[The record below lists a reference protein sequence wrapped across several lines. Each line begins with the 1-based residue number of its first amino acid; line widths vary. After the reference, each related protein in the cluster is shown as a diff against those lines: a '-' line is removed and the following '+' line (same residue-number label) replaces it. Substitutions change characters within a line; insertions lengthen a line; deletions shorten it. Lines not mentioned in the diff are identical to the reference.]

1 MLQTTKENFYRLE
14 NRLLSI
20 NSNLDNINAMREMI
34 YGLVVSDKPT
44 LIMATGGSKVV
55 AYYLQLLLE
64 RLWPTGIICEVIEPR
79 DYFYKH
85 DREEFSNLVA
95 ISASGNTNGV
105 KDALDDFRGQKY
117 LVCEKKQV
125 GNYEVV
131 SWGNETYDTE
141 HSFISIASSLGPIS
155 MLLDTTTV
163 FGGYRMEIGYNEI
176 KKANERIAELLRR
189 SQEKIL
195 NLPHSF
201 KEDSII
207 HIMSGYDTK
216 CSSSALE
223 SNLVES
229 GLCAP
234 IIHDKGSFCHGRSNL
249 ISDSTPIIYL
259 SHDQDDLDTFL
270 LDTISQEYET
280 VYQLNSSDL
289 YGENYFWREYYLL
302 LQMYYLSKKI
312 AEDKDKDLTKPDYNP
327 RLIKS
332 LYNYRGNL

>member
-1 MLQTTKENFYRLE
+1 MLQTTEENFCRLE
-14 NRLLSI
+14 DRLLSI

-34 YGLVVSDKPT
+34 YSLVVSGKPT

-79 DYFYKH
+79 DYFYKYN
-85 DREEFSNLVA
+85 REAFSNLVA

-117 LVCEKKQV
+117 LVCEKKHD

-155 MLLDTTTV
+155 IMLDTTAA
-163 FGGYRMEIGYNEI
+163 FGGYRLEIVDHEI
-176 KKANERIAELLRR
+176 KNVNEKIVELLRR
-189 SQEKIL
+189 SQEKIMKS
-195 NLPHSF
+195 PHSF
-201 KEDSII
+201 KEVGII

-249 ISDSTPIIYL
+249 LSNSTPIIYL
-259 SHDQDDLDTFL
+259 SHDQDDLDTLL
-270 LDTISQEYET
+270 LDTISQEYGGIC
-280 VYQLNSSDL
+280 QFNSSDL
-289 YGENYFWREYYLL
+289 CEENYFWREYYLL

-312 AEDKDKDLTKPDYNP
+312 AEDNNKDLTKPNYN
-327 RLIKS
+327 RRTIKQ
-332 LYNYRGNL
+332 LYNYRGRL